1 MWLLATEGNQAYV
14 NQYMHKIW
22 GSYMA
27 NNIDTHVVFENI
39 NDNAL
44 SALKA
49 LFENVQADEDGYTYI
64 DYALMKILKISDRNL
79 FDADEMAGSK
89 WVYVEDSDFDKGH
102 CYLRLVSAWDAPIKA
117 IKTLFLHLVQ
127 LDNKLVIS
135 LRHDDGGY
143 DFGWMVLSFAND
155 KLVVNA
161 ESLER
166 EDIAAMIAEEDSE
179 FAKMDEDDE
188 AYGEYIDDNFYDYF
202 HQYVD
207 PKIREAIEAIKQ

>member
-1 MWLLATEGNQAYV
+1 
-14 NQYMHKIW
+14 
-22 GSYMA
+22 MA
-27 NNIDTHVVFENI
+27 NNIDTHVVFESI
-39 NDNAL
+39 NDDAL

-64 DYALMKILKISDRNL
+64 DYALMKVLKISDRNL

-127 LDNKLVIS
+127 LDNKLAIS
-135 LRHDDGGY
+135 LRYDDGGY
-143 DFGWMVLSFAND
+143 DFGWMVLSFADD
-155 KLVVNA
+155 KLVVNS

-188 AYGEYIDDNFYDYF
+188 AYSEYIDDNFYDYF

-207 PKIREAIEAIKQ
+207 PKIREVIEAIK